1 MKKLILFISIFFVYS
16 LSFSTFSD
24 KNLYKKLDTPSLDKK
39 VLNRALK
46 GLSTVDIKNKGIITI
61 IDYTKSANEKRL
73 FVIDLKKE
81 KIIFDTYVSHG
92 KNTGDEFAKK
102 FSNNINSRQS
112 SVGFFKTSTTYIG
125 KNGYSMRLDGLEK
138 GINDNARNR
147 NIVIHGSKYATK
159 SFINKY
165 GRLGRSWGCP
175 AVPLTLSKD
184 LINSIKGGSIVYIN
198 GDLNN
203 YQKKTKYLNQK
214 EL

>member
-1 MKKLILFISIFFVYS
+1 LEVRGKMKKLILFISVFLVYS
-16 LSFSTFSD
+16 LSFSTFLD
-24 KNLYKKLDTPSLDKK
+24 NDLYKRLDTPRLDKE

-46 GLSTVDIKNKGIITI
+46 GLSVADIKNKEVLTI

-92 KNTGDEFAKK
+92 KNTGGEFAKT

-112 SVGFFKTSTTYIG
+112 SVGFFKTSTTYTG

-138 GINDNARNR
+138 GINDNAMRR
-147 NIVIHGSKYATK
+147 NIVIHGAKYATE
-159 SFINKY
+159 SYINKN

-175 AVPLTLSKD
+175 AVPLDLSKD
-184 LINSIKGGSIVYIN
+184 LINSIKGESIVYIH

-203 YQKKTKYLNQK
+203 Y
-214 EL
+214 